1 LEYHA
6 VRNLIIWPMI
16 AQAGLTAAVWLAL
29 YRRRIAEMRSRRISP
44 QSIAT
49 SRTATALQDVAAAD
63 NFRNLFEV
71 PVLFFASC
79 LAVALA
85 DVVTPL
91 QLVFAWGFVG
101 FRALHSYIHVTY
113 NRVMHRFTAY
123 VLSTLCVFAMWA
135 HLAVS
140 LWRGG

>member
-1 LEYHA
+1 M
-6 VRNLIIWPMI
+6 RNLILWPMLAQVALI
-16 AQAGLTAAVWLAL
+16 ALVWVAL
-29 YRRRIAEMRSRRISP
+29 YRSRLSEMRTRGISP

-49 SRTATALQDVAAAD
+49 SRTAATLENVAAAD

-71 PVLFFASC
+71 PVLFFAGC
-79 LAVALA
+79 LTVALA

-113 NRVMHRFTAY
+113 NRVIHRLTAY
-123 VLSTLCVFAMWA
+123 VLSTLCAFAMWA
-135 HLAVS
+135 HLAMS